1 MQKILICMLA
11 LLTAACGWHLRGTMT
26 AQATIDRLYLT
37 AREAHGDLVNELRQ
51 MLQAGNVSLVESA
64 DQAPYRLSLL
74 EERSDRRVVG
84 VGGDA
89 LASAYELTLE
99 ADYEI
104 RDSHNQLLIPIATSS
119 VTRSYDY
126 SPSDAT
132 SASQQEAL
140 LHREMRRDLAQQILR
155 RLYAVTANGAVAV
168 PPAEPLEV
176 EHGQTSP

>member
-1 MQKILICMLA
+1 MQKILICMLV

-26 AQATIDRLYLT
+26 EQATIDRLYLS
-37 AREAHGDLVNELRQ
+37 AREVHGDLVNELRQ
-51 MLQAGNVSLVESA
+51 MLRSSDVSLVESA
-64 DQAPYRLSLL
+64 DQAPYRLSIM
-74 EERSDRRVVG
+74 EERADRRVVG

-104 RDSHNQLLIPIATSS
+104 RDYNNQLLIPIATSS

-140 LHREMRRDLAQQILR
+140 LQREMRRDLAQQILR
-155 RLYAVTANGAVAV
+155 RLYAVAGSGAAAA
-168 PPAEPLEV
+168 PPAEPVEV